1 MLFKRKNK
9 SGNKAINLSF
19 VDGVE
24 SYSKGTAIE
33 LSLDDKEECLVMKAR
48 VFKDKPIVKLNYE
61 QIVAAEVITERE
73 IIESG
78 KSTVGRALVGGVL
91 LGSLGA
97 IVGGMSGI
105 GNKTKSSKHYFL
117 VVNYKSSNSEEAKAL
132 SFEIVGASLHW
143 DSFVKELKTKIKVE
157 NTIEKEIYL

>member
-1 MLFKRKNK
+1 MIFGKKNK
-9 SGNKAINLSF
+9 LGNRAVNLCF

-33 LSLDDKEECLVMKAR
+33 LSLDDKEECLIMKAR

-61 QIVAAEVITERE
+61 QIVAAEVITENE

-91 LGSLGA
+91 LGPLGA

>member
-1 MLFKRKNK
+1 MIFGKKNK
-9 SGNKAINLSF
+9 LGNRAVNLCF
-19 VDGVE
+19 IDGIE
-24 SYSKGTAIE
+24 SYPKNMPIE
-33 LSLDDKEECLVMKAR
+33 LSMDDSEKCLVMKAR
-48 VFKDKPIVKLNYE
+48 LDKSKPVVNLKYE
-61 QIVAAEVITERE
+61 QVIAVEVISEKE

-91 LGSLGA
+91 LGPLGA

-105 GNKTKSSKHYFL
+105 GNKTKSSRHYFL

>member
-48 VFKDKPIVKLNYE
+48 AFKDKPIIKLNYE
-61 QIVAAEVITERE
+61 QIVAAEVITEKE
-73 IIESG
+73 IVESD
-78 KSTVGRALVGGVL
+78 KSVVGRAVVGGVL
-91 LGSLGA
+91 LGPLGA

-105 GNKTKSSKHYFL
+105 GSSTKANKHYFL
-117 VVNYKSSNSEEAKAL
+117 VVNYNSNTSEEIKTL
-132 SFEIVGASLHW
+132 SFEIVGASLNW
-143 DSFVKELKTKIKVE
+143 ADFVKELKTKIKVE

>member
-1 MLFKRKNK
+1 MIFGKKNK
-9 SGNKAINLSF
+9 LGNRAVNLCF

-61 QIVAAEVITERE
+61 QIVAAEVITEKE
-73 IIESG
+73 IIENG

-91 LGSLGA
+91 LGPLGA

-117 VVNYKSSNSEEAKAL
+117 VVNYKSSNSEEVKAL

>member
-61 QIVAAEVITERE
+61 QIVEAEVITEKE

>member
-1 MLFKRKNK
+1 MIFGKKNK
-9 SGNKAINLSF
+9 LGNRAVNLCF
-19 VDGVE
+19 VDGIE

-48 VFKDKPIVKLNYE
+48 VFKDKPLIKLNYE
-61 QIVAAEVITERE
+61 QIVAAEVINEKE

-78 KSTVGRALVGGVL
+78 KSAVGRALVGGVL
-91 LGSLGA
+91 LGPLGA

-105 GNKTKSSKHYFL
+105 GNKTKSSKPYFL

>member
-1 MLFKRKNK
+1 M
-9 SGNKAINLSF
+9 
-19 VDGVE
+19 
-24 SYSKGTAIE
+24 
-33 LSLDDKEECLVMKAR
+33 
-48 VFKDKPIVKLNYE
+48 
-61 QIVAAEVITERE
+61 
-73 IIESG
+73 
-78 KSTVGRALVGGVL
+78 
-91 LGSLGA
+91 GA

-132 SFEIVGASLHW
+132 SFEIVGASLNW

>member
-1 MLFKRKNK
+1 MIFGKKNK
-9 SGNKAINLSF
+9 LGNRAVNLCF
-19 VDGVE
+19 IDGVE

-48 VFKDKPIVKLNYE
+48 VFKDKPIIKLNYE
-61 QIVAAEVITERE
+61 QIVAADVITEKE
-73 IIESG
+73 IIESS

-91 LGSLGA
+91 LGPLGA

-117 VVNYKSSNSEEAKAL
+117 VVNYKSSNSEEAKVL

-143 DSFVKELKTKIKVE
+143 DSFAKELKTKIKVE